1 MIDTTN
7 QAAIQ
12 KITLKDLVDDA
23 VERNDKPALRW
34 LEDESDKQIERKKSD
49 GTINMVD
56 KTIVAIRAE
65 YLRKYLEYV
74 LFTNYCATAKAKAKK
89 VKSAMFAY
97 FFLKVRQRL
106 CALRC

>member
-7 QAAIQ
+7 QAAIR

-34 LEDESDKQIERKKSD
+34 LEDESGKQVERKKSD
-49 GTINMVD
+49 GTVYMVD

-65 YLRKYLEYV
+65 YLRKFLDYV
-74 LFTNYCATAKAKAKK
+74 PSTNYSAAAKAKAKEA
-89 VKSAMFAY
+89 KSAMFAEA
-97 FFLKVRQRL
+97 FKKVGK
-106 CALRC
+106 